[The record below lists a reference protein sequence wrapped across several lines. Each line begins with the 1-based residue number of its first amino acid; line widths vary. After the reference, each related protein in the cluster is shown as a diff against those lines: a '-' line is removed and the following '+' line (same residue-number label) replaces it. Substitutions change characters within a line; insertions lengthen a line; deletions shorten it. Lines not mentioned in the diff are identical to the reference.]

1 VELRRATWNVCNS
14 SSGMIDGWSW
24 GNRSPAIGI
33 DHGLHHSMVRG
44 LHGTINSNNPPLLF
58 VLSCASFRTF
68 WIGAGAAEWPSGT
81 TPAMRRRVYRARRR
95 ELSVNWLGGSRT
107 VDPYGNGLD
116 YIGVTFHDE
125 LIWRVGA

>member
-1 VELRRATWNVCNS
+1 
-14 SSGMIDGWSW
+14 
-24 GNRSPAIGI
+24 
-33 DHGLHHSMVRG
+33 
-44 LHGTINSNNPPLLF
+44 
-58 VLSCASFRTF
+58 
-68 WIGAGAAEWPSGT
+68 
-81 TPAMRRRVYRARRR
+81 MRRRVYRARRR